1 MFIATLAYLAIAC
14 LYFLAQPFIWA
25 LGALVPLLIIAI
37 DLQGEDKEPGFLAK
51 LLFRL
56 AIIGTFPV
64 IALTVNWAV
73 SGQIT
78 TKYYF
83 PTTGTWILGKYLAAM
98 AISTVAVFLILRS
111 GSQLIDKAKAKL
123 TRESSL
129 VRNTRTDIR
138 EMEKYVPPAK
148 PEFDPRKYFNESKGI
163 FLGLDEKNRPVY
175 IDYNLA
181 QISHTLLSG
190 RTRSGKG
197 IALQALAPQWIAR
210 GEAVLMLDPKPDN
223 HLPHIF
229 KYACDMAERP
239 YHYLDLRQDAHEQT
253 NIFEGCDQETIE
265 VMMISGFSLSERGSG
280 ADHYKL
286 LERRAARE
294 AAAWLVAHPDSTA
307 RDVVA
312 ALGDSW
318 EEKASGFLEYM
329 KELCAMPSVCR
340 PGGTGGLE
348 LASIEKTGGCLY
360 VVGDMVA
367 PKVLRLQRM
376 ILVRFMYLAKKR
388 SQLEEGRTIRVVA
401 DEFKCHI
408 SKPFMTSLGASAGWG
423 MTVVLPFQSLQDLA
437 ECPADLDKD
446 AVRGA
451 VMENTAIALSYQI
464 KDPDTREWLAK
475 STGRILVDDESKN
488 LKKNAGLA
496 EIVEGGRT
504 VRQAERFFIDD
515 NMLKTLPIPD
525 PKKKLIGCGVLDVAG
540 KLAQF
545 VYTSP
550 LRVERTLAAITPT
563 VQPLPAGSP
572 APASLGAA
580 ALDLGDDDFPDP
592 MAPPEEPVA
601 QELAT
606 PDPAPDP
613 RKTQFPATATPS
625 PANNP
630 LDLDDF

>member
-1 MFIATLAYLAIAC
+1 MFTGALAYLGIAC
-14 LYFLAQPFIWA
+14 LYILSTTKYIAA
-25 LGALVPLLIIAI
+25 VGALVPFALIASDISS
-37 DLQGEDKEPGFLAK
+37 DEKEPGFLARVLYRLSIVGLFPAI
-51 LLFRL
+51 LLAGNYL
-56 AIIGTFPV
+56 IT
-64 IALTVNWAV
+64 
-73 SGQIT
+73 GQIFG
-78 TKYYF
+78 KYYF
-83 PTTGTWILGKYLAAM
+83 AGAGLAMYYA
-98 AISTVAVFLILRS
+98 AAVVISSITCFAFLRFGVPL
-111 GSQLIDKAKAKL
+111 LNKAKAKL
-123 TRESSL
+123 TRKSDL
-129 VRNTRTDIR
+129 VRNTKTDIR

-148 PEFDPRKYFNESKGI
+148 PEFDPRKYFDESKGI
-163 FLGLDEKNRPVY
+163 FLGLNEKNQPVY
-175 IDYNLA
+175 IDYDLA
-181 QISHTLLSG
+181 QISHILLSG

-197 IALQALAPQWIAR
+197 IALQALAPQLISR

-229 KYACDMAERP
+229 KYACDAAGRP

-294 AAAWLVAHPDSTA
+294 AAAWLVAHPGSTA
-307 RDVVA
+307 QDVVA

-318 EEKASGFLEYM
+318 EAKASGFLEYM

-340 PGGTGGLE
+340 PGGTGGLD

-388 SQLEEGRTIRVVA
+388 SQLEEGRTIRVIA

-464 KDPDTREWLAK
+464 KDPDTREWLAA

-488 LKKNAGLA
+488 LKNNAALA

-515 NMLKTLPIPD
+515 NMLKTLPIPE

-550 LRVERTLAAITPT
+550 LRVERTPAAITPT
-563 VQPLPAGSP
+563 APPMPA
-572 APASLGAA
+572 APARRAGA
-580 ALDLGDDDFPDP
+580 
-592 MAPPEEPVA
+592 
-601 QELAT
+601 
-606 PDPAPDP
+606 
-613 RKTQFPATATPS
+613 
-625 PANNP
+625 
-630 LDLDDF
+630 LDLDDLEPEQDYSESLSESLSLSESDSDSLSETETTGAGALDLDDLD

>member
-1 MFIATLAYLAIAC
+1 MFTLTLAYLAIGC
-14 LYFLAQPFIWA
+14 LVFLVQPYIWL
-25 LGALVPLLIIAI
+25 LGALTPLAVLAVDLSKDDHESGFIAKI
-37 DLQGEDKEPGFLAK
+37 
-51 LLFRL
+51 LFRL
-56 AIIGTFPV
+56 SIVGLLPV
-64 IALTVNWAV
+64 AALFINWLI
-73 SGQIT
+73 SGQLLQ
-78 TKYYF
+78 KYYF
-83 PTTGTWILGKYLAAM
+83 AGVWVFGKYIAAT
-98 AISTVAVFLILRS
+98 AISTITVFLFLRH
-111 GSQLIDKAKAKL
+111 GAQAIDTIKSKI
-123 TRESSL
+123 TRKSSL

-148 PEFDPRKYFNESKGI
+148 PEFDPRKYFDESKGL
-163 FLGLDEKNRPVY
+163 FLGLDENNRPVY
-175 IDYNLA
+175 LDYHLA

-197 IALQALAPQWIAR
+197 IALQALAPQWISR

-229 KYACDMAERP
+229 KYACDMAGRP

-294 AAAWLVAHPDSTA
+294 AAAWLIAHPGSTA

-312 ALGDSW
+312 ALGESW

-360 VVGDMVA
+360 IVGDMVA

-475 STGRILVDDESKN
+475 STGRILIDDESRN
-488 LKKNAGLA
+488 LKKNAALV
-496 EIVEGGRT
+496 EIFEGGRT

-550 LRVERTLAAITPT
+550 MRVERTLVAITPT
-563 VQPLPAGSP
+563 VQPLPAGVSIT
-572 APASLGAA
+572 SVGAA
-580 ALDLGDDDFPDP
+580 ALDLGDDPIPDP
-592 MAPPEEPVA
+592 PSPDLAAPEPDYSPEP
-601 QELAT
+601 
-606 PDPAPDP
+606 PDPAAQAPEPARP
-613 RKTQFPATATPS
+613 RQSATAAPS
-625 PANNP
+625 P
-630 LDLDDF
+630 LDLDL